1 MKYLLT
7 AAVAVLALALSSADL
22 TAEEA
27 ASAQEVLA
35 GGKEAFEKKC
45 AFCHSLARTLSLN
58 KERAQWSQTVKRMV
72 SYGAPLNSVQRD
84 AVTSYLTA
92 KSNFETNC
100 NACHSSLRVLSG
112 DAFKS
117 DWSETVGR
125 MAKHLEELAAKDKD
139 ARQLTAGEVE
149 EIAAYLSL
157 NIPKD

>member
-1 MKYLLT
+1 MRYLLT
-7 AAVAVLALALSSADL
+7 AFLALLALALFSAAVPAGEGASSL
-22 TAEEA
+22 
-27 ASAQEVLA
+27 EVLTE
-35 GGKEAFEKKC
+35 GKTAFEKKC

-58 KERAQWSQTVKRMV
+58 KERSQWSQTVKRMV
-72 SYGAPLNSVQRD
+72 AYGSPLNSAQRT

-100 NACHSSLRVLSG
+100 NGCHSSLRVLAG
-112 DAFKS
+112 DAFRS

-125 MAKHLEELAAKDKD
+125 MAKHLEELAAKDQEAKK
-139 ARQLTAGEVE
+139 LTAEEIE